1 VAAPSRTFLRAPLD
15 QQRVMQAKLRTHGS
29 TAVADALDELLS
41 EVRTFEMHVNT
52 FRAVRDQ
59 RVDIGDVVAQMND
72 ARSRARD
79 AMRNLE
85 RLVSTELES
94 L

>member
-1 VAAPSRTFLRAPLD
+1 MRGRSPLD
-15 QQRVMQAKLRTHGS
+15 QQRVMPAKLRTHGS
-29 TAVADALDELLS
+29 TAVADALDELLN

-59 RVDIGDVVAQMND
+59 PVDIGDVVAQMND

>member
-1 VAAPSRTFLRAPLD
+1 MP
-15 QQRVMQAKLRTHGS
+15 AKLRTHGS
-29 TAVADALDELLS
+29 TAVADALDELLN

-59 RVDIGDVVAQMND
+59 RDDIGDVVAQMND